1 MARESRPEQKY
12 RKLVIGVA
20 GGIASGKSLVASI
33 LGDVGAKVVDSDRLA
48 HEELSDPEVIA
59 TFRSWWGRRVCT
71 PDGLIDRRAMSDIIF
86 EEPAQRSRME
96 AYLYPRLERR
106 RRQMMA
112 AFDDEPA
119 ARAIVVDSPLLYEV
133 GLHKVCEVVVF
144 TEADRRVRLRRATE
158 QRGWTEQEFD
168 RREKLQKSLDTKWQ
182 AADYR
187 VVNNSTVDALR
198 AQVEPLF
205 ERLLATRSD

>member
-1 MARESRPEQKY
+1 MARESRPERKY
-12 RKLVIGVA
+12 RKLVIGMA
-20 GGIASGKSLVASI
+20 GGIASGKSLVAGI
-33 LGDVGAKVVDSDRLA
+33 LGDLGAKVVDSDRLA

-59 TFRSWWGRRVCT
+59 AFRSWWGRGVCT

-86 EEPAQRSRME
+86 EEPAQRLRME

-106 RRQMMA
+106 RLQMME
-112 AFDDEPA
+112 AFDDEPSV
-119 ARAIVVDSPLLYEV
+119 RAIVVDSPLLYEV
-133 GLHKVCEVVVF
+133 GLDKICDVVVF
-144 TEADRRVRLRRATE
+144 TEADRLVRLGRATKR
-158 QRGWTEQEFD
+158 RGWTEQEFD
-168 RREKLQKSLDTKWQ
+168 RREKLQESVDTKGQ

-205 ERLLATRSD
+205 ERLLATGSD